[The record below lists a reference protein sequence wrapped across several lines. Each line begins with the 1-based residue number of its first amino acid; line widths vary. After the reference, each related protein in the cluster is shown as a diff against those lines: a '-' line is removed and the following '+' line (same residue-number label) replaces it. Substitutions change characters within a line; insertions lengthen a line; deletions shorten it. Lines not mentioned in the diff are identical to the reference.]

1 MPLAVNDAAGVLEGE
16 TVDVAVLANDLDPAG
31 GGLTVIA
38 VGQPDKGTASI
49 NPDNATV
56 HYAVPKGASG
66 VDSFVYT
73 LSDASGQTSTALV
86 AIVIT
91 HIEETDD
98 APQVTVIDPTVQNT
112 EEFTNTQAAVTV
124 DLPANAV
131 TATLG
136 ITDVFFLAYTPVVTP
151 TEQSQQT
158 PGGFQFGNLQFDLT
172 AYLNDVPQHGLQFAH
187 PVTLTIVYDPALM
200 NGLDLTTLG
209 LFYWNGTAWTR
220 DGTEII
226 SHDIPNATITV
237 AISHLSEFAFF
248 AGLTPTSLEPGEEP
262 TMHKSLYLPLV
273 GGGK

>member
-1 MPLAVNDAAGVLEGE
+1 MSVNDAAGILEGGA
-16 TVDVAVLANDLDPAG
+16 VDVAVLSNDLDPAG

-49 NPDNATV
+49 KPDNATV
-56 HYAVPKGASG
+56 HYAAPKGTSG
-66 VDSFVYT
+66 VDSFTYT
-73 LSDASGQTSTALV
+73 VRDANGQTDTALI

-91 HIEETDD
+91 RIEETDD

-112 EEFTNTQAAVTV
+112 EKFTNTQAAVTV

-151 TEQSQQT
+151 TEQTQHG
-158 PGGFQFGNLQFDLT
+158 PGGSQFGNLQFDLT
-172 AYLNDVPQHGLQFAH
+172 AYWNDVSQHGLQFAH

-200 NGLDLTTLG
+200 NGLDLATLE
-209 LFYWNGTAWTR
+209 LFYWNGTEWTR
-220 DGTEII
+220 DGIEII

-237 AISHLSEFAFF
+237 TISHLSEFAFF
-248 AGLTPTSLEPGEEP
+248 AALSPTALEPGAEP
-262 TMHKSLYLPLV
+262 AIYQSLYLPLV
-273 GGGK
+273 GRAK